1 MAVHDKCSKV
11 GVWGAMYS
19 GIASYGMM
27 YDSGMSPMLVTLT
40 ASCEYSVV
48 SGQLL
53 HSLTTLIVS

>member
-1 MAVHDKCSKV
+1 
-11 GVWGAMYS
+11 MYS